1 VWRVSA
7 VLLQTAVLAVA
18 PCSLA
23 GNKPV
28 APSPKHSLSDAPPA
42 DAPAAKKQY
51 LTIVRVTPE
60 LTASLTREYE
70 IDVAVR
76 PHKGDAWSRLAKRV
90 TGDGERWKEIAAH
103 NAAGEKLTTDDSVLV
118 PFLLLRPQLQ
128 RQIVHAL
135 FPGDGPA
142 AEGWRHV
149 VIGSTGVEGE
159 SLWNI
164 ATWFTGDGASYGAV
178 RKANPRQ
185 GLSTRKGDVILI
197 PKELLA
203 AAFAGGAARP
213 EKALARGEARPAA
226 PTTGRS
232 GGVEEQNAAAS
243 APAEIRN
250 PENDPV
256 ERPSADANVPEPAV
270 EAVASGV
277 PALTYDRSGAE
288 PFAVYKLQKGEAL
301 YSSVAIRFT
310 GRVYSKDVGDV
321 LERIVKFNDIED
333 VARLRVGYRVKI
345 PIELLLPEYRPADD
359 PTRVAREQ
367 AQRESARLV
376 KRTRARNLAGVQI
389 ILDPGHGG
397 RDVGAAHE
405 DVFEARYVYDVTCR
419 LKQVLEKNTDA
430 KVWITTRSQSGG
442 YAVAQHDALDPQND
456 HVVLTTPRYTL
467 DDSTVGVHLRWYLA
481 NSIFHRAMKSGIA
494 REKVVF
500 ISIHADSLHP
510 SLRGAMA
517 YIPGER
523 YVMGSFQKSGEV
535 YLARAEVREAP
546 LVRHSEKESLAAE
559 GLSRDFAETVMDSIE
574 EAGLKVHPFN
584 PVRDNVVREG
594 HEWVPAVIRYNMV
607 PTRMLLEVC
616 NLGNA
621 RDREQM
627 KTKKYRQ
634 QVADAISHGIET
646 FFSETGTPTPSVVA
660 SRAR

>member
-1 VWRVSA
+1 VWRVAA
-7 VLLQTAVLAVA
+7 VFLQTAVLAVA
-18 PCSLA
+18 PCALA
-23 GNKPV
+23 
-28 APSPKHSLSDAPPA
+28 
-42 DAPAAKKQY
+42 APAANKHL
-51 LTIVRVTPE
+51 LTTVRVTPE
-60 LTASLTREYE
+60 LRASLTGDYE
-70 IDVAVR
+70 IDVAVT

-90 TGDGERWKEIAAH
+90 TGDGDRWKEIAAR
-103 NAAGEKLTTDDSVLV
+103 NAAGEKLTTDSAVTV

-128 RQIVHAL
+128 RQIVTAL
-135 FPGDGPA
+135 FPADGA
-142 AEGWRHV
+142 TAGGWRHV
-149 VIGSTGVEGE
+149 VVGAAGIEGE

-164 ATWFTGDGASYGAV
+164 ASWFTGDGANYGAV

-185 GLSTRKGDVILI
+185 GLSTRKGDVILV

-213 EKALARGEARPAA
+213 DKALARSEGRRAASSPRP
-226 PTTGRS
+226 S
-232 GGVEEQNAAAS
+232 GGVEEENAAS

-256 ERPSADANVPEPAV
+256 ERPSADENVPEPAV
-270 EAVASGV
+270 EAVASGL
-277 PALTYDRSGAE
+277 PSLTAPLSAIPLATPLTYDRSGAE

-321 LERIVKFNDIED
+321 VGRIVQFNGIED
-333 VARLRVGYRVKI
+333 VARLRVGYPVKI
-345 PIELLLPEYRPADD
+345 PIDLLLPEYRPADD
-359 PTRVAREQ
+359 PTRVAREE

-389 ILDPGHGG
+389 ILDAGHGG
-397 RDVGAAHE
+397 RDVGAMHD
-405 DVFEARYVYDVTCR
+405 DVIESRYVYDVTCR

-430 KVWITTRSQSGG
+430 KVWITTRSQSDG
-442 YAVAQHDALDPQND
+442 YAVAQRDALGPQND

-481 NSIFHRAMKSGIA
+481 NSIFHRAMKSGIP

-523 YVMGSFQKSGEV
+523 YVTGSFQKSGEV

-559 GLSRDFAETVMDSIE
+559 GLSRDFAETVMDAIE

-634 QVADAISHGIET
+634 RIATAISHGIEA
-646 FFSETGTPTPSVVA
+646 FFSEADTPAPSVLA